1 MDYTYIGEISAISV
15 SVCWAVSSTV
25 FEKAGRMTGS
35 LNVNYIRLFIAF
47 SMLGIYGLIV
57 NGSFFPVGAGYQ
69 QWLWLSI
76 SGFLGFF
83 IGDLFLFKAL
93 TIIGARLS
101 MLVMTFSP
109 AMTAF
114 IGFILLNEKLH
125 ILQIM
130 AIFMV
135 IGGILMTFIGR
146 ENKHFKFRMSLKGF
160 LLAIGGSLGQS
171 FGLIFSKK
179 GIGDYDPFAA
189 TQIRIIT
196 GFLAFTILIIV
207 LRHCKSII
215 KTTKDSK
222 SMKLITIGSF
232 FGPGLGVALSMYAI
246 SVTETGIAS
255 ALMALTPIVLLVPA
269 IIKGKKIAAK
279 EIIGAFVSV
288 GGVVLLFL

>member
-1 MDYTYIGEISAISV
+1 MDYSYIGEISAISV
-15 SVCWAVSSTV
+15 SICWAVSSTV
-25 FEKAGRMTGS
+25 FEKAGREAGS
-35 LNVNYIRLFIAF
+35 LSVNYIRLFLGF
-47 SMLGIYGLIV
+47 VMLGIYGLIV
-57 NGSFFPVGAGYQ
+57 NGSFIPAGAGYQ
-69 QWLWLSI
+69 QWLWLSV

-109 AMTAF
+109 ALTSL
-114 IGFILLNEKLH
+114 IGFFLLGERLRFF
-125 ILQIM
+125 QIM

-135 IGGILMTFIGR
+135 MGGIMLTFVGR
-146 ENKHFKFRMSLKGF
+146 ENKQFKFKLSFKGF
-160 LLAIGGSLGQS
+160 LLAVGGALGQS
-171 FGLIFSKK
+171 FGLVFSKK

-196 GFLAFTILIIV
+196 GFLAFSILILV
-207 LRHCKSII
+207 LRRWNSIG
-215 KTTKDSK
+215 KT
-222 SMKLITIGSF
+222 MKNGKVMKNITVGSF

-246 SVTETGIAS
+246 SMTETGIAS
-255 ALMALTPIVLLVPA
+255 ALMALTPIMLFVPA
-269 IIKGKKIAAK
+269 ILKGKRIATK

>member
-1 MDYTYIGEISAISV
+1 MDYSYIGEISAISV
-15 SVCWAVSSTV
+15 SICWAVSSTV
-25 FEKAGRMTGS
+25 FEKAGREAGS
-35 LNVNYIRLFIAF
+35 LSVNYIRLFLGF
-47 SMLGIYGLIV
+47 VMLGIYGLIV
-57 NGSFFPVGAGYQ
+57 NGSFFPAGAGYQ
-69 QWLWLSI
+69 QWLWLSV

-109 AMTAF
+109 ALTSL
-114 IGFILLNEKLH
+114 IGFFLLGERLRFF
-125 ILQIM
+125 QIM

-135 IGGILMTFIGR
+135 MGGILLTFVGR
-146 ENKHFKFRMSLKGF
+146 ENKQFKFKLSFKGF
-160 LLAIGGSLGQS
+160 MLAVGGALGQS
-171 FGLIFSKK
+171 FGLVFSKK

-196 GFLAFTILIIV
+196 GFLAFSILILV
-207 LRHCKSII
+207 LRRWNSIG
-215 KTTKDSK
+215 KT
-222 SMKLITIGSF
+222 MKNGKAMKNITVGSF

-246 SVTETGIAS
+246 SMTETGIAS
-255 ALMALTPIVLLVPA
+255 ALMALTPIMLFVPA
-269 IIKGKKIAAK
+269 ILKGKKIATK